1 MTKTDLIKHIIEN
14 SMSFQNGNIE
24 YEVAGRMFT
33 VTCKEKTGFIHTE
46 IIVNTAPFGMSYIHF
61 NKLTEKIEVVITAN
75 EAYYEQG

>member
-33 VTCKEKTGFIHTE
+33 VTSKKDAWFIHTE
-46 IIVNTAPFGMSYIHF
+46 IIVNTAPFGMSFIHF
-61 NKLTEKIEVVITAN
+61 NNVTKKIEVVITAN
-75 EAYYEQG
+75 EAYHE

>member
-33 VTCKEKTGFIHTE
+33 VTCKKENGFIHTE
-46 IIVNTAPFGMSYIHF
+46 IIVNTAPFGMSFIHF

-75 EAYYEQG
+75 EAYYE

>member
-24 YEVAGRMFT
+24 YEMAGRMFT
-33 VTCKEKTGFIHTE
+33 VTCKEETGFIHTE
-46 IIVNTAPFGMSYIHF
+46 IIVNTAPFGMSFIHF

-75 EAYYEQG
+75 EAYYE

>member
-24 YEVAGRMFT
+24 YEVIGRMFT
-33 VTCKEKTGFIHTE
+33 VTCKEETGFIHTE
-46 IIVNTAPFGMSYIHF
+46 IIVNTAPFGMSFIHF

-75 EAYYEQG
+75 EAYYE